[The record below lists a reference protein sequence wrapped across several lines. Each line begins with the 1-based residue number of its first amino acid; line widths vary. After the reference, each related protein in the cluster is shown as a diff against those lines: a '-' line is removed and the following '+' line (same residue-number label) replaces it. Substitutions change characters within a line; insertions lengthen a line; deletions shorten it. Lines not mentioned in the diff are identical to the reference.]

1 MRSSDVPSRVPCA
14 SLPSRRGDR
23 PALRSS
29 LPSARS
35 AARSDRGLGHG
46 VPLCPVHQDG
56 RDGTSQVPGG
66 PPVHMPR
73 SLTPAGLS
81 VPRFP
86 APRARPSAFTT
97 ASAPAIR
104 SISRLHHAAYAH
116 PAYASRLKV
125 TPRPCNARFRLV
137 ASLYRAG
144 SSSCWVPTKGLGFYI
159 AASFPRLSWRT
170 IDQRKPDGAR
180 RGQRP
185 RVIAVPEDG
194 SAPPERVVHRTRE
207 ADHEAAQA
215 VPQRTGVVGLDD
227 EMEMVIL
234 RAEMDHAEAAMGGSA
249 KRAADGREDTR
260 GSQTAHDWTAAKRD
274 VHRARSNVRR
284 PRAVRNA
291 GSAARRRLPS
301 GPAATAAP
309 GTRRR

>member
-1 MRSSDVPSRVPCA
+1 
-14 SLPSRRGDR
+14 
-23 PALRSS
+23 
-29 LPSARS
+29 
-35 AARSDRGLGHG
+35 
-46 VPLCPVHQDG
+46 
-56 RDGTSQVPGG
+56 
-66 PPVHMPR
+66 MPR

-170 IDQRKPDGAR
+170 VNEGVANGAWTRQCARMVTVAPNITVPAEGAVHGAR
-180 RGQRP
+180 HANGK
-185 RVIAVPEDG
+185 
-194 SAPPERVVHRTRE
+194 PPNPAGE
-207 ADHEAAQA
+207 
-215 VPQRTGVVGLDD
+215 
-227 EMEMVIL
+227 
-234 RAEMDHAEAAMGGSA
+234 
-249 KRAADGREDTR
+249 
-260 GSQTAHDWTAAKRD
+260 
-274 VHRARSNVRR
+274 RARLVRFDKQVNVI
-284 PRAVRNA
+284 VLNA
-291 GSAARRRLPS
+291 EGYD
-301 GPAATAAP
+301 P
-309 GTRRR
+309 GVTV

>member
-1 MRSSDVPSRVPCA
+1 M
-14 SLPSRRGDR
+14 
-23 PALRSS
+23 
-29 LPSARS
+29 
-35 AARSDRGLGHG
+35 
-46 VPLCPVHQDG
+46 
-56 RDGTSQVPGG
+56 
-66 PPVHMPR
+66 
-73 SLTPAGLS
+73 
-81 VPRFP
+81 
-86 APRARPSAFTT
+86 
-97 ASAPAIR
+97 
-104 SISRLHHAAYAH
+104 
-116 PAYASRLKV
+116 
-125 TPRPCNARFRLV
+125 
-137 ASLYRAG
+137 
-144 SSSCWVPTKGLGFYI
+144 
-159 AASFPRLSWRT
+159 
-170 IDQRKPDGAR
+170 
-180 RGQRP
+180 
-185 RVIAVPEDG
+185 IAVPEDG

-260 GSQTAHDWTAAKRD
+260 
-274 VHRARSNVRR
+274 R